1 MLIQSRLV
9 VSEVSK
15 SPYYKGES
23 VCRGCD
29 EYGWLAV
36 HTPKERVA
44 LSYYY
49 YYYNDYYYTTVRLLL
64 LLLLLGVS
72 CVAEP
77 AHTAWPVLAIYSQW

>member
-1 MLIQSRLV
+1 
-9 VSEVSK
+9 
-15 SPYYKGES
+15 

-49 YYYNDYYYTTVRLLL
+49 NDYYYTTVRLL

>member
-1 MLIQSRLV
+1 
-9 VSEVSK
+9 
-15 SPYYKGES
+15 
-23 VCRGCD
+23 
-29 EYGWLAV
+29 V

-49 YYYNDYYYTTVRLLL
+49 NDYYYTTVRLLLL

>member
-1 MLIQSRLV
+1 M
-9 VSEVSK
+9 
-15 SPYYKGES
+15 
-23 VCRGCD
+23 CRGCD

-49 YYYNDYYYTTVRLLL
+49 DYYYNDYYYTTVRLLLL

>member
-1 MLIQSRLV
+1 M
-9 VSEVSK
+9 
-15 SPYYKGES
+15 
-23 VCRGCD
+23 CRGCD

-49 YYYNDYYYTTVRLLL
+49 NDYYYTTVRLLLL

>member
-1 MLIQSRLV
+1 
-9 VSEVSK
+9 
-15 SPYYKGES
+15 

-49 YYYNDYYYTTVRLLL
+49 DYYYNNDYYYTTVRL

>member
-1 MLIQSRLV
+1 
-9 VSEVSK
+9 
-15 SPYYKGES
+15 
-23 VCRGCD
+23 
-29 EYGWLAV
+29 V

-44 LSYYY
+44 LSYYDYY
-49 YYYNDYYYTTVRLLL
+49 YYYNDYYYTTVRLL

>member
-1 MLIQSRLV
+1 M
-9 VSEVSK
+9 
-15 SPYYKGES
+15 
-23 VCRGCD
+23 CRGCD

-49 YYYNDYYYTTVRLLL
+49 NDYYYTTVRLLLLL

>member
-1 MLIQSRLV
+1 M
-9 VSEVSK
+9 
-15 SPYYKGES
+15 
-23 VCRGCD
+23 CRGCD

-44 LSYYY
+44 LSY

>member
-1 MLIQSRLV
+1 
-9 VSEVSK
+9 
-15 SPYYKGES
+15 

-44 LSYYY
+44 LSYY

>member
-1 MLIQSRLV
+1 M
-9 VSEVSK
+9 
-15 SPYYKGES
+15 
-23 VCRGCD
+23 CRGCD

-44 LSYYY
+44 LS